1 MKKIWN
7 YIFRIQDI
15 AEKVYEEDWEDID
28 EGDRK
33 LLYIVF
39 NNLRRRIFDSVMD
52 ALEIK
57 STPETLIVKV
67 PEEHIIPFTALVL
80 ECYKEM
86 NDRIYVGEL
95 NDIFPLSEMK
105 EYYYGQKLETH
116 LKMLLMQYNVI
127 K

>member
-7 YIFRIQDI
+7 YIFKIQDI
-15 AEKVYEEDWEDID
+15 AEKVYEEDWDDID

-52 ALEIK
+52 ALEII

-86 NDRIYVGEL
+86 NDRIYISEL
-95 NDIFPLSEMK
+95 RDIFPLSEMK
-105 EYYYGQKLETH
+105 AYYGGKIEQAIE
-116 LKMLLMQYNVI
+116 MLLMQYDVI
-127 K
+127 R

>member
-7 YIFRIQDI
+7 YIFKIQDI

-57 STPETLIVKV
+57 STPETLTVKV

-86 NDRIYVGEL
+86 NDRIYIEEL
-95 NDIFPLSEMK
+95 CDIFPYAEMM
-105 EYYYGQKLETH
+105 EYYDGQKIEH
-116 LKMLLMQYNVI
+116 AIEMLLMRYDVI
-127 K
+127 Q